1 MSEKSNKELAVELAS
16 AVVKAMAIHNNNSA
30 AVKKPI
36 SGEDIDNILKNCYQ
50 SVKSLDDM

>member
-1 MSEKSNKELAVELAS
+1 MSEKSNKELAVELAC
-16 AVVKAMAIHNNNSA
+16 AVVKAMAIHNNNST

-50 SVKSLDDM
+50 SVKSLDGM